1 MEKLKKII
9 KKNIFIIEFLLCL
22 LEAITFL
29 RILGGK
35 SGWRASINIYNISIL
50 VFIVLIIL
58 SIIIISLKNSD
69 KKIEKI
75 FLTFA
80 IPIGILYMIF
90 LIPTFVPDENAH
102 ALRAYEIANGEFII
116 KYDESGDAKTYF
128 PLDLIESGT
137 DGGIDNYIAL
147 NDKINEEVDYNNK
160 IESFNPSQSYFPI
173 LYIFSGFGF
182 FIGKIFNLNFIITMY
197 IGRMF
202 NLIFGLIIGYYS
214 IKLIPFGKLL
224 LCTYMFLPMFFQQE
238 ASLSADSFINSIAI
252 FYIVYNLFLMFEKKE
267 FRKKDKLIFVFLS
280 FLLAICKTVYIPLI
294 FISIL
299 LFKNKNFEK
308 KDLIK
313 LLTFTFIISIIFGA
327 IWYKFSSGYTDERDY
342 IKIMN
347 VNGGEQV
354 KWIIKNPINFVKTL
368 IHTSIENLDGYINQF
383 IGTPLGWLNINVNG
397 VIIKVLLV
405 ILIFTPF
412 LEETNFILTKYDRIW
427 FILLFLG
434 MGFLSALALFIG
446 WTNVGGDKILGIQGR
461 YFIPIAI
468 LPLLCLCIKD
478 KNIKFKNIEYTL
490 PIFLSLL
497 NIGAVYSIIDFF

>member
-1 MEKLKKII
+1 
-9 KKNIFIIEFLLCL
+9 
-22 LEAITFL
+22 
-29 RILGGK
+29 
-35 SGWRASINIYNISIL
+35 
-50 VFIVLIIL
+50 
-58 SIIIISLKNSD
+58 
-69 KKIEKI
+69 
-75 FLTFA
+75 
-80 IPIGILYMIF
+80 
-90 LIPTFVPDENAH
+90 
-102 ALRAYEIANGEFII
+102 
-116 KYDESGDAKTYF
+116 
-128 PLDLIESGT
+128 
-137 DGGIDNYIAL
+137 
-147 NDKINEEVDYNNK
+147 
-160 IESFNPSQSYFPI
+160 
-173 LYIFSGFGF
+173 
-182 FIGKIFNLNFIITMY
+182 
-197 IGRMF
+197 
-202 NLIFGLIIGYYS
+202 
-214 IKLIPFGKLL
+214 
-224 LCTYMFLPMFFQQE
+224 
-238 ASLSADSFINSIAI
+238 
-252 FYIVYNLFLMFEKKE
+252 
-267 FRKKDKLIFVFLS
+267 
-280 FLLAICKTVYIPLI
+280 
-294 FISIL
+294 
-299 LFKNKNFEK
+299 
-308 KDLIK
+308 
-313 LLTFTFIISIIFGA
+313 
-327 IWYKFSSGYTDERDY
+327 
-342 IKIMN
+342 MN